1 MLTVTNN
8 LTWWGDFSL
17 NLCSVNDI
25 YIYDLIKLSNGRK
38 QEKETTWNIDIM
50 KQSDVSYSSNDDAK
64 LCELNRNRRAKI
76 IKEFVI

>member
-1 MLTVTNN
+1 MGQFSHN
-8 LTWWGDFSL
+8 LF
-17 NLCSVNDI
+17 SVNDI
-25 YIYDLIKLSNGRK
+25 YIYDLNKLSNRRK
-38 QEKETTWNIDIM
+38 QEREKTWNIDNM